1 MAPDGMGLQ
10 SMEKKSTETFK
21 EDAQGWIEMA
31 AQILPT
37 LTEKEMVAT
46 FLTALPS
53 PFYDRMVGNLS
64 THFAALV
71 MIGEKIEQGVKSG
84 QIADSSTEA
93 SKKSTVGNKREG
105 EVSPVTGYR

>member
-1 MAPDGMGLQ
+1 MIQLL
-10 SMEKKSTETFK
+10 TF
-21 EDAQGWIEMA
+21 E
-31 AQILPT
+31 P
-37 LTEKEMVAT
+37 EKEMVTT